1 MLAYD
6 VVTGV
11 SDSFVVGIDEVD
23 FGIKSGVDLFLVFNL
38 LLLLFPA
45 ILAGVLVLLLQVAFG
60 ILSTLVPRRHLF
72 QTAIKFE
79 SFAKQLTGNYFWK
92 TLLLRCLTEF

>member
-60 ILSTLVPRRHLF
+60 ILSTLVPGRHLF

-79 SFAKQLTGNYFWK
+79 SFAKQLTDNYFWK